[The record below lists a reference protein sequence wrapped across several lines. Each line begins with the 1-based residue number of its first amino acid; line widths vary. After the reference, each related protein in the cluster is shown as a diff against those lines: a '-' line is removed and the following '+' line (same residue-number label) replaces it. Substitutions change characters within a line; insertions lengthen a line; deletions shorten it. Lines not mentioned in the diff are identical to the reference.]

1 MEDPTILR
9 EQNIY
14 SNKRKGQ
21 LIMLESGS
29 NNSTKYLLEKILE
42 RDNMNKA
49 YLQVKRNNGA
59 PGVDAIEVG
68 EVLSYLKK
76 NGENLIEELMSGK
89 YQPQP
94 VRRVEIPKPDG
105 GKRLIGIPT
114 VVDRIIQ
121 QSISQVLI
129 PIYEEKFSDSSYGFR
144 PNRNCHQAI
153 NKAKEYISEGYEY
166 VIDID
171 LERFFDTVNHH
182 KLINLIGK
190 EIEDKRVV
198 KLIWKYLKSGIMI
211 GSQVIDTEEGTP
223 QGGNLSPLLSNIILN
238 ELDKELEK
246 RGHKF
251 CRYADDCNIYVK
263 SIKSGNRVMAGITD
277 YIEKRLKLKVNQKKS
292 GVGSPYERK
301 FLGFNFYKGKD
312 GKVKIRIHPKSIEKL
327 KKKVRKIMPRKNE
340 RNIAEIIRELKP
352 IIQGWSNYYKIDE
365 LKSLSTIDCWIRRRM
380 RQAIWQTW
388 KRIRTRYDRLRK
400 LGIKHIP
407 AIQIANTRK
416 GSWTI
421 ALSPIIH
428 QALPN
433 EYFEKLGF
441 RSLSSYCLT

>member
-1 MEDPTILR
+1 
-9 EQNIY
+9 
-14 SNKRKGQ
+14 
-21 LIMLESGS
+21 MLENYSI
-29 NNSTKYLLEKILE
+29 NSTNNLLEKILE
-42 RDNMNKA
+42 KENMNKA

-59 PGVDAIEVG
+59 PGIDGMKVD
-68 EVLSYLKK
+68 EVLSYLKEHK
-76 NGENLIEELMSGK
+76 EKLIEELLQGR
-89 YQPQP
+89 YCPQP

-114 VVDRIIQ
+114 VADRIIQ
-121 QSISQVLI
+121 QSISQILI
-129 PIYEEKFSDSSYGFR
+129 PIYENKFSDNSYGFR

-166 VIDID
+166 VVDID
-171 LERFFDTVNHH
+171 LEKFFDTVNHH

-211 GSQVIDTEEGTP
+211 GMQLIETEEGTP

-263 SIKSGNRVMAGITD
+263 SIKAGDRVMTGITE

-301 FLGFNFYKGKD
+301 FLGFNFHKGKD

-340 RNIAEIIRELKP
+340 RNIAEIIKELKP
-352 IIQGWSNYYKIDE
+352 ILQGWSNYYKITE
-365 LKSLSTIDCWIRRRM
+365 LKIFEDIDGWIRRRM
-380 RQAIWQTW
+380 RQSIWKTW
-388 KRIRTRYDRLRK
+388 KRIRTRYDKLRK

-407 AIQIANTRK
+407 AIQIANTRL
-416 GSWTI
+416 GSWRVVH
-421 ALSPIIH
+421 SPVLH

-441 RSLSSYCLT
+441 RSLSSYSLI